1 MPCGCNL
8 FQRRRGTRGLELRI
22 TPVAGAALTD
32 ADAAA
37 PPASPVGWVPGRTRH
52 LALRFAPSL
61 PGNYAMKVWE
71 GGEGLSGHLV
81 RHPQLV
87 RGKRCVELGS
97 GVGVVGLTA
106 AALGARC
113 VLLTDLPDALPYL
126 RYSAAT
132 SNSHTDAASATCGC
146 SLCHV
151 RLQPP

>member
-87 RGKRCVELGS
+87 RGQRCVELGS

-126 RYSAAT
+126 RCSAAADT
-132 SNSHTDAASATCGC
+132 AAAHPAAAATAFA
-146 SLCHV
+146 SESED
-151 RLQPP
+151 